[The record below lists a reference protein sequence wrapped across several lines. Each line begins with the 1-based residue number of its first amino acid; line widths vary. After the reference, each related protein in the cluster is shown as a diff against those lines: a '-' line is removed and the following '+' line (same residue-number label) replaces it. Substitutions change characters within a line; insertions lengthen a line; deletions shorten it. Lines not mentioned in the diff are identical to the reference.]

1 MYNSIYTIWSK
12 TSNKLYVG
20 FTSLTVEERWS
31 LHVKDAKN
39 PKNSHL
45 HHAIK
50 KYGQDDFIV
59 DVIYQST
66 DRDHCHNVME
76 AHFIDLKRSEGWEL
90 YNIQPGGEGNK
101 DPKTSK
107 RVELYDADLKLVET
121 LPSQSATARKLGC
134 DLATVIQAC
143 RNAAQGKASKLKGYW
158 ACFEGGTPV
167 KKDTSYMTSRNQRI
181 RPNLGKKRPDHS
193 QWMKDYYRRK
203 KSLPD

>member
-31 LHVKDAKN
+31 LHAKDAKN

-50 KYGQDDFIV
+50 KYGQDDFTV
-59 DVIYQST
+59 EVIYQSM

-76 AHFIDLKRSEGWEL
+76 AHFIDLKRSEGWKL

-121 LPSQSATARKLGC
+121 VASQSATARKLDC

-143 RNAAQGKASKLKGYW
+143 RNAVQGKASKLKGYW

-167 KKDTSYMTSRNQRI
+167 KKDTSYMTERNQRI
-181 RPNLGKKRPDHS
+181 KPFLGKKRPDHS
-193 QWMKDYYRRK
+193 QWMKDNNPRK